1 MEALRIIKDEH
12 RNLWRLAI
20 TLEQV
25 VAEME
30 RDQKADP
37 AFLGSVLDYFEHF
50 MDGCHHRKED
60 EHLFRILRQRSEAA
74 GPLIDRLQ
82 AEHRNAPANLA
93 ALRLQLADTAA
104 GRGTVSGLAEAL
116 RLYINDQKAH
126 IRAEEKDVF
135 PIAAEVFTAAD
146 WAEVDAAFLDN
157 DDPLFGSAARAEFRE
172 LFHRVASLAPV
183 SVGLGGQSAGELHP
197 AGGKGDVLL
206 RVEGLESSYGRIKA
220 LKGISL
226 EVRRGE
232 TVALVG
238 ANGAGKTTFL
248 RTLSGV
254 QPMGAGKIVFDGEDI
269 STLRSD
275 MRMRRGICQSPEGRQ
290 VFGPLSIEDNLRLG
304 AYTQPREQ
312 VEGDLEKIFAMFPIL
327 KEKRKLPA
335 GTLSGGQ
342 QQMLAI
348 GRALMGRPKL
358 LLLDEPSMGLA
369 PLLVEEVFNVVK
381 TLKSRGMT
389 ILLVEQNAFSALA
402 IADRGYV
409 LERGTLVAS
418 GPARLLAR
426 SIDASNGPLR
436 VPFYEVDSTAACL
449 DVVADGRSVTLV
461 PVSLARQ
468 ECTARG
474 LTYRAAGRG
483 QSTHDGVHVL
493 RGRTLSTSADIARN
507 AVIAEAAAL
516 ARDSRSWRQNAG
528 DGWHR

>member
-12 RNLWRLAI
+12 RNLWRLAT
-20 TLEQV
+20 TLDQ
-25 VAEME
+25 AIGEME
-30 RDQKADP
+30 RDQKAAP
-37 AFLGSVLDYFEHF
+37 AFIGPVLDYFEHF
-50 MDGCHHRKED
+50 MDGCHHKKED
-60 EHLFRILRQRSEAA
+60 EYLFRILRQRSDKAW
-74 GPLIDRLQ
+74 PLLDRLQ
-82 AEHRNAPANLA
+82 AEHRNGPQNLA

-104 GRGTVSGLAEAL
+104 GRSSVSELAEAL
-116 RLYINDQKAH
+116 RLYLNDQKAH
-126 IRAEEKDVF
+126 IRSEEKDIY
-135 PIAAEVFTAAD
+135 PLASEVLTAAD
-146 WAEVDAAFLDN
+146 WAEIDQAFLDN
-157 DDPLFGSAARAEFRE
+157 DDPVFGSAARAEFRE
-172 LFHRVASLAPV
+172 LFHKVASLAPV
-183 SVGLGGQSAGELHP
+183 SVGLGGQSAGELQA

-206 RVEGLESSYGRIKA
+206 SVSGLESCYGRIKA

-254 QPMGAGKIVFDGEDI
+254 QPMSAGKIVFDGEDI
-269 STLRSD
+269 SKLRSD

-304 AYTQPREQ
+304 AYTQPKQQ

-327 KEKRKLPA
+327 KETRRLPA

-381 TLKSRGMT
+381 TLKAQGMT

-409 LERGTLVAS
+409 LETGNITLTGS
-418 GPARLLAR
+418 GREL
-426 SIDASNGPLR
+426 I
-436 VPFYEVDSTAACL
+436 
-449 DVVADGRSVTLV
+449 ADEQV
-461 PVSLARQ
+461 
-468 ECTARG
+468 
-474 LTYRAAGRG
+474 RAAYLGM
-483 QSTHDGVHVL
+483 
-493 RGRTLSTSADIARN
+493 
-507 AVIAEAAAL
+507 
-516 ARDSRSWRQNAG
+516 
-528 DGWHR
+528 